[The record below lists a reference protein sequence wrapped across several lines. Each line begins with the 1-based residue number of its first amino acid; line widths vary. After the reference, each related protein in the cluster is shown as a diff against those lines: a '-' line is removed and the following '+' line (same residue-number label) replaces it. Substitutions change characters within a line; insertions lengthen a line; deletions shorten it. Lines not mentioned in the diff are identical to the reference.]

1 MTTKKVSK
9 TSKPATKP
17 AAFDAIKAGKIIGA
31 SCAKL
36 NTAEAIKGEATEA
49 IQAQVKA
56 MREAKVTIGKS
67 RATCPIAS
75 AIYDAMSTVKAAS
88 RTVYLSLIRKAV
100 NETGKFSMNASREAN
115 KPKGAKAK
123 GAKAT
128 GGNIVISIASGAT
141 AKDAAAKLRAG
152 LEKMRQQDALAALA
166 AFLTDAL
173 EEAGFSAE

>member
-1 MTTKKVSK
+1 
-9 TSKPATKP
+9 
-17 AAFDAIKAGKIIGA
+17 
-31 SCAKL
+31 
-36 NTAEAIKGEATEA
+36 
-49 IQAQVKA
+49 
-56 MREAKVTIGKS
+56 MREAKITIGKS

-75 AIYDAMSTVKAAS
+75 AIYDAMTAVKPAS

-123 GAKAT
+123 AKGAKAT

-152 LEKMRQQDALAALA
+152 IEKMRQQDALAALA